1 MKKRFLGILLSL
13 CMALLL
19 FPATALADDTSELRD
34 LLNNPA
40 IDKIVLERDYTIS
53 STLYVSDPVT
63 LDLNGHVIKMT
74 GSDSVFNIPITGE
87 LTLQDSAPEA
97 THTGEYASLPAGGV
111 ITRTEIGS
119 GNGININGGQLTM
132 TGGTIYG
139 FHTNGNGGGVSV
151 EYGSF
156 TMNGGAI
163 KDCFADGSGGGVF
176 VEVGSFT
183 MTGGVIKDC
192 YASSNGGGVS
202 VEYGSFTMNGG
213 AIKDCFAD
221 GSGGGVFVEVGS
233 FTMTGGVI
241 KDCYASSG
249 GGGVDVYSGSFTMT
263 GGTIEDCS
271 ATGGGSAV
279 FTGVNT
285 TIFAN
290 GGEIKGTVWS
300 FGQIRNT
307 ATDGG
312 CTRFYGEVRN
322 SSNSL
327 GSGTI
332 SGGVY
337 YGGIRDDG
345 GKVEDTYH
353 TVRFQL
359 NGGSGS
365 APTQWFVNI
374 DTAPALRP
382 ADPTKGDL
390 TFTGWYTDAALT
402 KLYNFDSAVT
412 ENLTLYAGFE
422 RQYTVTYEF
431 EHGTLADDRETP
443 ETVADGTVITL
454 PDLENCGA
462 YRLVGWQIKNSDDI
476 DVYPVGEE
484 YAVCDSMT
492 FVAVYE
498 EVPQLTVTYEFAHG
512 SLADGRKTPETVGED
527 TTITLPD
534 LKDCGAYKLTGWRVK
549 SSDDTAIYSPG
560 DKYVPKKNVT
570 FVAVYESNTTPNPGD
585 GEIVETGDS
594 RTTGLWIALL
604 LVSVCGLFGTAVF
617 ARKSRAD

>member
-19 FPATALADDTSELRD
+19 FPATALADDTSELQG
-34 LLNNPA
+34 LLADPD

-53 STLYVSDPVT
+53 STLDVSYPVT
-63 LDLNGHVIKMT
+63 LDLNGHVIRMT
-74 GSDSVFNIPITGE
+74 GSDRVISITDE

-97 THTGEYASLPAGGV
+97 THTGENASLPAGGV
-111 ITRTEIGS
+111 ITNSNSGGGVNVSGS
-119 GNGININGGQLTM
+119 FIMN
-132 TGGTIYG
+132 GGTIY
-139 FHTNGNGGGVSV
+139 TCASPRSTRGGGVYVS
-151 EYGSF
+151 GSF
-156 TMNGGAI
+156 IMNGGTIDNCIAN
-163 KDCFADGSGGGVF
+163 FGGGVY
-176 VEVGSFT
+176 VSGSFI
-183 MTGGVIKDC
+183 MNGGIIKDC
-192 YASSNGGGVS
+192 YGASYGGGVY
-202 VEYGSFTMNGG
+202 V
-213 AIKDCFAD
+213 
-221 GSGGGVFVEVGS
+221 
-233 FTMTGGVI
+233 
-241 KDCYASSG
+241 
-249 GGGVDVYSGSFTMT
+249 SGSFTMT
-263 GGTIEDCS
+263 GGTISGCRGKS
-271 ATGGGSAV
+271 GSV
-279 FTGVNT
+279 YVKSNQTF
-285 TIFAN
+285 FEN
-290 GGEIKGTVWS
+290 GGEIKDKVQS
-300 FGQIRNT
+300 YGQIRNT

-322 SSNSL
+322 SSTSS

-337 YGGIRDDG
+337 YGGIRADG

-353 TVRFQL
+353 TVSFQL

-412 ENLTLYAGFE
+412 ENLILYAGFV
-422 RQYTVTYEF
+422 RQLTVTYEF
-431 EHGTLADDRETP
+431 AHGTLADDRETP

-498 EVPQLTVTYEFAHG
+498 EVPQLTVTYEFEHG

-527 TTITLPD
+527 TTLTLPD
-534 LKDCGAYKLTGWRVK
+534 LEDCGAYKLTGWRVK

-560 DKYVPKKNVT
+560 EKYAPKKNVT
-570 FVAVYESNTTPNPGD
+570 FVAVYESNATPNPGD

-594 RTTGLWIALL
+594 RHPVLWLALL
-604 LVSVCGLFGTAVF
+604 LICAVGLAGAAVY
-617 ARKSRAD
+617 RKNER

>member
-19 FPATALADDTSELRD
+19 FPATALADDTSELQG
-34 LLNNPA
+34 LLSDPD

-53 STLYVSDPVT
+53 STLDVSYPVT
-63 LDLNGHVIKMT
+63 LDLNGHVIRMT
-74 GSDSVFNIPITGE
+74 GSDRVISIRGE

-97 THTGEYASLPAGGV
+97 THTGENASLPAGGV
-111 ITRTEIGS
+111 ITNSNSGGGVNVSGS
-119 GNGININGGQLTM
+119 FIMN
-132 TGGTIYG
+132 GGTIY
-139 FHTNGNGGGVSV
+139 TCASPRSTRGGGVYVS
-151 EYGSF
+151 GSF
-156 TMNGGAI
+156 IMNGGTIDNCIAN
-163 KDCFADGSGGGVF
+163 FGGGVY
-176 VEVGSFT
+176 VSGSFI
-183 MTGGVIKDC
+183 MNGGIIKDC
-192 YASSNGGGVS
+192 YGASYGGGVY
-202 VEYGSFTMNGG
+202 V
-213 AIKDCFAD
+213 
-221 GSGGGVFVEVGS
+221 
-233 FTMTGGVI
+233 
-241 KDCYASSG
+241 
-249 GGGVDVYSGSFTMT
+249 SGSFTMT
-263 GGTIEDCS
+263 GGTISGCRGE
-271 ATGGGSAV
+271 GGRV
-279 FTGVNT
+279 YVRPNQTF
-285 TIFAN
+285 FAN
-290 GGEIKGTVWS
+290 GGEIKDMVVS
-300 FGQIRNT
+300 NGQIRNT

-322 SSNSL
+322 SSTIS

-337 YGGIRDDG
+337 YGGIRADG

-353 TVRFQL
+353 TVSFQL

-412 ENLTLYAGFE
+412 ENLILYAGFV
-422 RQYTVTYEF
+422 QQLTVTYEF
-431 EHGTLADDRETP
+431 AHGTLADDRETP

-498 EVPQLTVTYEFAHG
+498 EVPQLTVTYEFEHG

-534 LKDCGAYKLTGWRVK
+534 LEDCGAYRLTGWRVK

-560 DKYVPKKNVT
+560 EKYVPKKNVT
-570 FVAVYESNTTPNPGD
+570 FVAVYESNATPNPGD

-594 RTTGLWIALL
+594 RHPVLWLALL
-604 LVSVCGLFGTAVF
+604 LICAVGLAGAAVY
-617 ARKSRAD
+617 RKNER

>member
-19 FPATALADDTSELRD
+19 FPATALADDTSELQG
-34 LLNNPA
+34 LLSDPD

-53 STLYVSDPVT
+53 STLDVRYPVT
-63 LDLNGHVIKMT
+63 LDLNGHVIRMT
-74 GSDSVFNIPITGE
+74 GSGRVISIRGD

-97 THTGEYASLPAGGV
+97 THTGENASLPAGGV
-111 ITRTEIGS
+111 ITHSNSGGGVNVSGS
-119 GNGININGGQLTM
+119 FIMN
-132 TGGTIYG
+132 GGTIY
-139 FHTNGNGGGVSV
+139 TCASPRSTRGGGVYVS
-151 EYGSF
+151 GSF
-156 TMNGGAI
+156 IMNGGTIDNCIAN
-163 KDCFADGSGGGVF
+163 FGGGVY
-176 VEVGSFT
+176 VSGSFI
-183 MTGGVIKDC
+183 MNGGIIKDC
-192 YASSNGGGVS
+192 YGASYGGGVY
-202 VEYGSFTMNGG
+202 V
-213 AIKDCFAD
+213 
-221 GSGGGVFVEVGS
+221 
-233 FTMTGGVI
+233 
-241 KDCYASSG
+241 
-249 GGGVDVYSGSFTMT
+249 SGSFTMT
-263 GGTIEDCS
+263 GGTISGCRGKS
-271 ATGGGSAV
+271 GSV
-279 FTGVNT
+279 YVKPNQTF
-285 TIFAN
+285 FAN
-290 GGEIKGTVWS
+290 GGEIKDVVVS
-300 FGQIRNT
+300 NGQIRNT

-312 CTRFYGEVRN
+312 CTRFYGEVLN
-322 SSNSL
+322 SSTIS

-337 YGGIRDDG
+337 YGGIRADG

-353 TVRFQL
+353 TVSFQL

-412 ENLTLYAGFE
+412 ENLILYAGFV
-422 RQYTVTYEF
+422 QQLTVTYEF
-431 EHGTLADDRETP
+431 AHGTLADDRETP

-498 EVPQLTVTYEFAHG
+498 EVPQLTVTYEFEHG

-534 LKDCGAYKLTGWRVK
+534 LEDCGAYRLTGWRVK

-560 DKYVPKKNVT
+560 EKYAPKKNVT
-570 FVAVYESNTTPNPGD
+570 FVAVYESNATPNPGD
-585 GEIVETGDS
+585 GEIVETGDG
-594 RTTGLWIALL
+594 RMTGLWIALL

-617 ARKSRAD
+617 AGRNRAH

>member
-19 FPATALADDTSELRD
+19 FPATALADDTSELQG
-34 LLNNPA
+34 LLSDPD

-53 STLYVSDPVT
+53 STLGVNDPVT
-63 LDLNGHVIKMT
+63 LDLNGHVIRMT
-74 GSDSVFNIPITGE
+74 GSDSVFNIPDGSR

-97 THTGEYASLPAGGV
+97 THTGENASLPAGGV
-111 ITRTEIGS
+111 ITRVKTGN
-119 GNGININGGQLTM
+119 GNGIHIDGGQLTM
-132 TGGTIYG
+132 NGGTIYG
-139 FHTNGNGGGVSV
+139 FTENGYGGGVNV

-163 KDCFADGSGGGVF
+163 KDCNAENGGGGVH
-176 VEVGSFT
+176 VYS
-183 MTGGVIKDC
+183 
-192 YASSNGGGVS
+192 
-202 VEYGSFTMNGG
+202 GSFTMNGG
-213 AIKDCFAD
+213 AISGCSTDHM
-221 GSGGGVFVEVGS
+221 GGGVLVN
-233 FTMTGGVI
+233 
-241 KDCYASSG
+241 
-249 GGGVDVYSGSFTMT
+249 SGSFTMN
-263 GGTIEDCS
+263 GGVLEDCS
-271 ATGGGSAV
+271 TAIGGDV
-279 FTGVNT
+279 GVYT
-285 TIFAN
+285 KATIFAN
-290 GGEIKGTVWS
+290 GGEIKGTVELY
-300 FGQIRNT
+300 GQIRNT

-312 CTRFYGEVRN
+312 CTRFYGEVLN
-322 SSNSL
+322 SHTIS
-327 GSGTI
+327 GSSTI

-337 YGGIRDDG
+337 YGGIRADG

-353 TVRFQL
+353 TVSFQL

-412 ENLTLYAGFE
+412 ENLILYAGFV
-422 RQYTVTYEF
+422 RQLTVTYEF
-431 EHGTLADDRETP
+431 AHGTLADDRETP

-498 EVPQLTVTYEFAHG
+498 EVPQLTVTYEFEHG

-534 LKDCGAYKLTGWRVK
+534 LEDCGAYRLTGWRVK

-560 DKYVPKKNVT
+560 EKYVPKKNVT
-570 FVAVYESNTTPNPGD
+570 FVAVYESNATPNPGD
-585 GEIVETGDS
+585 GEIVETGDG

-617 ARKSRAD
+617 AGRNRAH

>member
-19 FPATALADDTSELRD
+19 FPATALADDTSELQG
-34 LLNNPA
+34 LLSDPD

-53 STLYVSDPVT
+53 STLDVRYPVT
-63 LDLNGHVIKMT
+63 LDLNGHVIRMT
-74 GSDSVFNIPITGE
+74 GSDRVISITDE

-97 THTGEYASLPAGGV
+97 THTGENASLPAGGV
-111 ITRTEIGS
+111 ITNSNSGGGVNVSGS
-119 GNGININGGQLTM
+119 FIMN
-132 TGGTIYG
+132 GGTIY
-139 FHTNGNGGGVSV
+139 TCASPRSTRGGGVYVS
-151 EYGSF
+151 GSF
-156 TMNGGAI
+156 IMNGGTIDNCIAN
-163 KDCFADGSGGGVF
+163 FGGGVY
-176 VEVGSFT
+176 VSGSFI
-183 MTGGVIKDC
+183 MNGGIIKDC
-192 YASSNGGGVS
+192 YGASYGGGVY
-202 VEYGSFTMNGG
+202 V
-213 AIKDCFAD
+213 
-221 GSGGGVFVEVGS
+221 
-233 FTMTGGVI
+233 
-241 KDCYASSG
+241 
-249 GGGVDVYSGSFTMT
+249 SGSFTMT
-263 GGTIEDCS
+263 GGTISGCRGKS
-271 ATGGGSAV
+271 GSV
-279 FTGVNT
+279 YVKSNQTF
-285 TIFAN
+285 FAN
-290 GGEIKGTVWS
+290 GGEIKDKVQS
-300 FGQIRNT
+300 YGQIRNT

-322 SSNSL
+322 SSTIS

-337 YGGIRDDG
+337 YGGIRADG

-353 TVRFQL
+353 TVSFQL

-412 ENLTLYAGFE
+412 ENLILYAGFV
-422 RQYTVTYEF
+422 RQLTVTYEF
-431 EHGTLADDRETP
+431 EHGSLADDRETP

-498 EVPQLTVTYEFAHG
+498 EVPQLTVTYEFEHG

-534 LKDCGAYKLTGWRVK
+534 LEDCGAYRLTGWRVK
-549 SSDDTAIYSPG
+549 SSDDTVIYSPG
-560 DKYVPKKNVT
+560 EKYVPKKNVT
-570 FVAVYESNTTPNPGD
+570 FVAVYESNATPNPGD

-594 RTTGLWIALL
+594 RHPVLWLALL
-604 LVSVCGLFGTAVF
+604 LICAVGLAGAAVY
-617 ARKSRAD
+617 RKNER

>member
-19 FPATALADDTSELRD
+19 FPATALADDTSELQG
-34 LLNNPA
+34 LLSDPD

-53 STLYVSDPVT
+53 STLDVRYPVT
-63 LDLNGHVIKMT
+63 LDLNGHVIRMT
-74 GSDSVFNIPITGE
+74 GSGRVISIRGE

-97 THTGEYASLPAGGV
+97 THTGENASLPAGGV
-111 ITRTEIGS
+111 ITNSNSGGGVNVSGS
-119 GNGININGGQLTM
+119 FIMN
-132 TGGTIYG
+132 GGTIY
-139 FHTNGNGGGVSV
+139 TCASPRSTRGGGVYVS
-151 EYGSF
+151 GSF
-156 TMNGGAI
+156 IMNGGTIDNCIAN
-163 KDCFADGSGGGVF
+163 FGGGVY
-176 VEVGSFT
+176 VSGSFI
-183 MTGGVIKDC
+183 MNGGIIKDC
-192 YASSNGGGVS
+192 YGASYGGGVY
-202 VEYGSFTMNGG
+202 V
-213 AIKDCFAD
+213 
-221 GSGGGVFVEVGS
+221 
-233 FTMTGGVI
+233 
-241 KDCYASSG
+241 
-249 GGGVDVYSGSFTMT
+249 SGSFTMT
-263 GGTIEDCS
+263 GGTISGCRGKS
-271 ATGGGSAV
+271 GRVYVRPNQT
-279 FTGVNT
+279 F
-285 TIFAN
+285 FAN
-290 GGEIKGTVWS
+290 GGEIKDLVVS
-300 FGQIRNT
+300 NGQIRNT

-312 CTRFYGEVRN
+312 CTRFYGEVLN
-322 SSNSL
+322 SSTIS

-337 YGGIRDDG
+337 YGGIRADG

-353 TVRFQL
+353 TVSFQL

-412 ENLTLYAGFE
+412 ENLILYAGFV
-422 RQYTVTYEF
+422 QQLTVTYEF
-431 EHGTLADDRETP
+431 AHGTLADDRETP
-443 ETVADGTVITL
+443 ETVTDGTVITL

-498 EVPQLTVTYEFAHG
+498 EVPQLTVTYEFEHG

-527 TTITLPD
+527 TTITLPN
-534 LKDCGAYKLTGWRVK
+534 LEDCGAYRLTGWRVK

-560 DKYVPKKNVT
+560 EKYVPKKNVT
-570 FVAVYESNTTPNPGD
+570 FVAVYESNATPNPGD

-594 RTTGLWIALL
+594 RHPVLWLALL
-604 LVSVCGLFGTAVF
+604 LICAVGLAGAAVY
-617 ARKSRAD
+617 RKNER

>member
-19 FPATALADDTSELRD
+19 FPATALADDTSELQG
-34 LLNNPA
+34 LLSDPD

-53 STLYVSDPVT
+53 STLDVSYPVT
-63 LDLNGHVIKMT
+63 LDLNGHVIRMT
-74 GSDSVFNIPITGE
+74 GSGRVISITDE

-97 THTGEYASLPAGGV
+97 THTGENASLPAGGV
-111 ITRTEIGS
+111 ITNSNSGGGVNVSGS
-119 GNGININGGQLTM
+119 FIMN
-132 TGGTIYG
+132 GGTIY
-139 FHTNGNGGGVSV
+139 TCASPRSTRGGGVYVS
-151 EYGSF
+151 GSF
-156 TMNGGAI
+156 IMNGGTIDNCIAN
-163 KDCFADGSGGGVF
+163 FGGGVY
-176 VEVGSFT
+176 VSGSFI
-183 MTGGVIKDC
+183 MNGGIIKDC
-192 YASSNGGGVS
+192 YGASYGGGV
-202 VEYGSFTMNGG
+202 Y
-213 AIKDCFAD
+213 
-221 GSGGGVFVEVGS
+221 VG
-233 FTMTGGVI
+233 
-241 KDCYASSG
+241 
-249 GGGVDVYSGSFTMT
+249 SGSFTMT
-263 GGTIEDCS
+263 GGTISGCRGED
-271 ATGGGSAV
+271 GSV
-279 FTGVNT
+279 YVRPNQTF
-285 TIFAN
+285 FAN
-290 GGEIKGTVWS
+290 GGEIKDVVVS
-300 FGQIRNT
+300 NGQIRNT

-312 CTRFYGEVRN
+312 CTRFYGEVLN
-322 SSNSL
+322 SRTTS

-337 YGGIRDDG
+337 YGGIRADG

-353 TVRFQL
+353 TVSFQL

-412 ENLTLYAGFE
+412 ENLILYAGFV
-422 RQYTVTYEF
+422 QQLTVTYEF
-431 EHGTLADDRETP
+431 AHGTLADDRETP

-498 EVPQLTVTYEFAHG
+498 EVPQLTVTYEFEHG

-534 LKDCGAYKLTGWRVK
+534 LEDCGAYRLTGWRVK

-560 DKYVPKKNVT
+560 EKYVPKKNVT
-570 FVAVYESNTTPNPGD
+570 FVAVYESNATPNPGD
-585 GEIVETGDS
+585 GEIVETGDG
-594 RTTGLWIALL
+594 RMTGLWIALL

-617 ARKSRAD
+617 AGRNRAH

>member
-19 FPATALADDTSELRD
+19 FPATALADDTSELQG
-34 LLNNPA
+34 LLSDPD

-53 STLYVSDPVT
+53 STLDVSYPVT
-63 LDLNGHVIKMT
+63 LDLNGHVIRMT
-74 GSDSVFNIPITGE
+74 GSDRVISITGA

-97 THTGEYASLPAGGV
+97 THTGENASLPAGGV
-111 ITRTEIGS
+111 ITNSNSGGGVNVSGS
-119 GNGININGGQLTM
+119 FIMN
-132 TGGTIYG
+132 GGTIY
-139 FHTNGNGGGVSV
+139 TCASPRSTRGGGVYVS
-151 EYGSF
+151 GSF
-156 TMNGGAI
+156 IMNGGTIDNCIAN
-163 KDCFADGSGGGVF
+163 FGGGVY
-176 VEVGSFT
+176 VSGSFI
-183 MTGGVIKDC
+183 MNGGIIKDC
-192 YASSNGGGVS
+192 YGASYGGGVY
-202 VEYGSFTMNGG
+202 V
-213 AIKDCFAD
+213 
-221 GSGGGVFVEVGS
+221 
-233 FTMTGGVI
+233 
-241 KDCYASSG
+241 
-249 GGGVDVYSGSFTMT
+249 SGSFTMT
-263 GGTIEDCS
+263 GGTISGCRGKS
-271 ATGGGSAV
+271 GSV
-279 FTGVNT
+279 YVKSNQTF
-285 TIFAN
+285 FAN
-290 GGEIKGTVWS
+290 GGEIKDKVQS
-300 FGQIRNT
+300 YGQIRNT

-322 SSNSL
+322 SSTIS

-337 YGGIRDDG
+337 YGGIRADG

-353 TVRFQL
+353 TVSFQL

-412 ENLTLYAGFE
+412 ENLILYAGFV
-422 RQYTVTYEF
+422 QQLTVTYEF
-431 EHGTLADDRETP
+431 AHGTLADDRETP

-498 EVPQLTVTYEFAHG
+498 EVPQLTVTYEFEHG

-527 TTITLPD
+527 TTLTLPD
-534 LKDCGAYKLTGWRVK
+534 LEDCGAYRLTGWRVK

-560 DKYVPKKNVT
+560 EKYVPKKNVT
-570 FVAVYESNTTPNPGD
+570 FVAVYESNATPNPGD

-594 RTTGLWIALL
+594 RHPVLWLALL
-604 LVSVCGLFGTAVF
+604 LICAVGLAGAAVY
-617 ARKSRAD
+617 RKNER

>member
-19 FPATALADDTSELRD
+19 FPATALADDTSELQG
-34 LLNNPA
+34 LLSDPD

-53 STLYVSDPVT
+53 STLDVSYPVT
-63 LDLNGHVIKMT
+63 LDLNGHVIRMT
-74 GSDSVFNIPITGE
+74 GSGRVISITDE

-97 THTGEYASLPAGGV
+97 THTGENASLPAGGV
-111 ITRTEIGS
+111 ITNSNSGGGVNVSGS
-119 GNGININGGQLTM
+119 FIMN
-132 TGGTIYG
+132 GGTIY
-139 FHTNGNGGGVSV
+139 TCASPRSTRGGGVYVS
-151 EYGSF
+151 GSF
-156 TMNGGAI
+156 IMNGGTIDNCIAN
-163 KDCFADGSGGGVF
+163 FGGGVY
-176 VEVGSFT
+176 VSGSFI
-183 MTGGVIKDC
+183 MNGGIIKDC
-192 YASSNGGGVS
+192 YGASYGGGV
-202 VEYGSFTMNGG
+202 Y
-213 AIKDCFAD
+213 
-221 GSGGGVFVEVGS
+221 VG
-233 FTMTGGVI
+233 
-241 KDCYASSG
+241 
-249 GGGVDVYSGSFTMT
+249 SGSFTMT
-263 GGTIEDCS
+263 GGTISGCRGED
-271 ATGGGSAV
+271 GSV
-279 FTGVNT
+279 YVRPNQTF
-285 TIFAN
+285 FAN
-290 GGEIKGTVWS
+290 GGEIKDVVVS
-300 FGQIRNT
+300 NGQIRNT

-322 SSNSL
+322 SSTIS

-337 YGGIRDDG
+337 YGGIRADG

-353 TVRFQL
+353 TVSFQL

-412 ENLTLYAGFE
+412 ENLILYAGFV
-422 RQYTVTYEF
+422 RQLTVTYEF
-431 EHGTLADDRETP
+431 AHGTLADDRETP

-498 EVPQLTVTYEFAHG
+498 EVPQLTVTYEFEHG

-534 LKDCGAYKLTGWRVK
+534 LEDCGAYRLTGWRVK

-560 DKYVPKKNVT
+560 EKYVPKKNVT
-570 FVAVYESNTTPNPGD
+570 FVAVYESNATPNPGD
-585 GEIVETGDS
+585 GEIVETGDG

-617 ARKSRAD
+617 AGRNRAH

>member
-19 FPATALADDTSELRD
+19 FPATALADDTSELQG
-34 LLNNPA
+34 LLSDPD

-53 STLYVSDPVT
+53 STLDVSYPVT
-63 LDLNGHVIKMT
+63 LDLNGHVIRMT
-74 GSDSVFNIPITGE
+74 GSDRVISIRGE

-97 THTGEYASLPAGGV
+97 THTGENASLPAGGV
-111 ITRTEIGS
+111 ITNSNSGGGVNVSGS
-119 GNGININGGQLTM
+119 FIMN
-132 TGGTIYG
+132 GGTIY
-139 FHTNGNGGGVSV
+139 TCASPRSTRGGGVYVS
-151 EYGSF
+151 GSF
-156 TMNGGAI
+156 IMNGGTIDNCIAN
-163 KDCFADGSGGGVF
+163 FGGGVY
-176 VEVGSFT
+176 VSGSFI
-183 MTGGVIKDC
+183 MNGGIIKDC
-192 YASSNGGGVS
+192 YGASYGGGVY
-202 VEYGSFTMNGG
+202 V
-213 AIKDCFAD
+213 
-221 GSGGGVFVEVGS
+221 
-233 FTMTGGVI
+233 
-241 KDCYASSG
+241 
-249 GGGVDVYSGSFTMT
+249 SGSFTMT
-263 GGTIEDCS
+263 GGTISGCRGE
-271 ATGGGSAV
+271 GGRV
-279 FTGVNT
+279 YVRPNQTF
-285 TIFAN
+285 FAN
-290 GGEIKGTVWS
+290 GGEIKDMVVS
-300 FGQIRNT
+300 NGQIRNT

-322 SSNSL
+322 SSTIS

-337 YGGIRDDG
+337 YGGIRADG

-353 TVRFQL
+353 TVSFQL

-412 ENLTLYAGFE
+412 ENLILYAGFV
-422 RQYTVTYEF
+422 QQLTVTYEF
-431 EHGTLADDRETP
+431 AHGTLADDRETP

-498 EVPQLTVTYEFAHG
+498 EVPQLTVTYEFEHG

-534 LKDCGAYKLTGWRVK
+534 LEDCGAYRLTGWRVK

-560 DKYVPKKNVT
+560 EKYVPKKNVT
-570 FVAVYESNTTPNPGD
+570 FVAVYESNATPNPGD

-594 RTTGLWIALL
+594 RHPVLWLALL

>member
-19 FPATALADDTSELRD
+19 FPATALADDTSELQG
-34 LLNNPA
+34 LLSDPD

-53 STLYVSDPVT
+53 STLDVSYPVT
-63 LDLNGHVIKMT
+63 LDLNGHVIRMT
-74 GSDSVFNIPITGE
+74 GSGRVISITDE

-97 THTGEYASLPAGGV
+97 THTGENASLPAGGV
-111 ITRTEIGS
+111 ITNSNSGGGVNVSGS
-119 GNGININGGQLTM
+119 FIMN
-132 TGGTIYG
+132 GGTIY
-139 FHTNGNGGGVSV
+139 TCASPRSTRGGGVYVS
-151 EYGSF
+151 GSF
-156 TMNGGAI
+156 IMNGGTIDNCIAN
-163 KDCFADGSGGGVF
+163 FGGGVY
-176 VEVGSFT
+176 VSGSFI
-183 MTGGVIKDC
+183 MNGGIIKDC
-192 YASSNGGGVS
+192 YGASYGGGVY
-202 VEYGSFTMNGG
+202 V
-213 AIKDCFAD
+213 
-221 GSGGGVFVEVGS
+221 
-233 FTMTGGVI
+233 
-241 KDCYASSG
+241 
-249 GGGVDVYSGSFTMT
+249 SGSFTMT
-263 GGTIEDCS
+263 GGTISGCRGE
-271 ATGGGSAV
+271 GGSV
-279 FTGVNT
+279 YVRPNQTF
-285 TIFAN
+285 FAN
-290 GGEIKGTVWS
+290 GGEIKDVVVS
-300 FGQIRNT
+300 NGQIRNT

-322 SSNSL
+322 SSTIS

-337 YGGIRDDG
+337 YGGIRADG

-353 TVRFQL
+353 TVSFQL

-412 ENLTLYAGFE
+412 ENLILYAGFV
-422 RQYTVTYEF
+422 QQLTVTYEF
-431 EHGTLADDRETP
+431 AHGTLADDRETP

-498 EVPQLTVTYEFAHG
+498 EVPQLTVTYEFEHG

-534 LKDCGAYKLTGWRVK
+534 LEDCGAYRLTGWRVK

-560 DKYVPKKNVT
+560 EKYVPKKNVT
-570 FVAVYESNTTPNPGD
+570 FVAVYESNATPNPGD
-585 GEIVETGDS
+585 GEIVETGDG

-617 ARKSRAD
+617 ARKSRAH

>member
-19 FPATALADDTSELRD
+19 FPATALADDTSELQG
-34 LLNNPA
+34 LLSDPD

-53 STLYVSDPVT
+53 STLDVRYPVT
-63 LDLNGHVIKMT
+63 LDLNGHVIRMT
-74 GSDSVFNIPITGE
+74 GSDRVISITDE

-97 THTGEYASLPAGGV
+97 THTGENASLPAGGV
-111 ITRTEIGS
+111 ITNSNSGGGVNVSGS
-119 GNGININGGQLTM
+119 FIMN
-132 TGGTIYG
+132 GGTIY
-139 FHTNGNGGGVSV
+139 TCASPRSTRGGGVYVS
-151 EYGSF
+151 GSF
-156 TMNGGAI
+156 IMNGGTIDNCIAN
-163 KDCFADGSGGGVF
+163 FGGGVY
-176 VEVGSFT
+176 VSGSFI
-183 MTGGVIKDC
+183 MNGGIIKDC
-192 YASSNGGGVS
+192 YGASYGGGVY
-202 VEYGSFTMNGG
+202 V
-213 AIKDCFAD
+213 
-221 GSGGGVFVEVGS
+221 
-233 FTMTGGVI
+233 
-241 KDCYASSG
+241 
-249 GGGVDVYSGSFTMT
+249 SGSFTMT
-263 GGTIEDCS
+263 GGTISGCRGKS
-271 ATGGGSAV
+271 GSV
-279 FTGVNT
+279 YVKSNQTF
-285 TIFAN
+285 FAN
-290 GGEIKGTVWS
+290 GGEIKDKVQS
-300 FGQIRNT
+300 YGQIRNT

-322 SSNSL
+322 SSTIS

-337 YGGIRDDG
+337 YGGIRADG

-353 TVRFQL
+353 TVSFQL

-412 ENLTLYAGFE
+412 ENLILYAGFV
-422 RQYTVTYEF
+422 RQLTVTYEF
-431 EHGTLADDRETP
+431 EHGSLADDRETP

-498 EVPQLTVTYEFAHG
+498 EVPQLTVTYEFEHG

-534 LKDCGAYKLTGWRVK
+534 LEDCGAYRLTGWRVK
-549 SSDDTAIYSPG
+549 SSDDTVIYSPG
-560 DKYVPKKNVT
+560 EKYVPKKNVT
-570 FVAVYESNTTPNPGD
+570 FVAVYESNATPNPGD

-594 RTTGLWIALL
+594 RMTGLWIALL

-617 ARKSRAD
+617 AGRNRAH

>member
-19 FPATALADDTSELRD
+19 FPATALADDTSELQG
-34 LLNNPA
+34 LLADPD

-53 STLYVSDPVT
+53 STLDVSYPVT
-63 LDLNGHVIKMT
+63 LDLNGHVIRMT
-74 GSDSVFNIPITGE
+74 GPDRVISITDE
-87 LTLQDSAPEA
+87 LTLLDSAPEA
-97 THTGEYASLPAGGV
+97 THTGENASLPAGGV
-111 ITRTEIGS
+111 ITNSNSGGGVNVSGS
-119 GNGININGGQLTM
+119 FIMN
-132 TGGTIYG
+132 GGTIY
-139 FHTNGNGGGVSV
+139 TCASPRSTRGGGVYVS
-151 EYGSF
+151 GSF
-156 TMNGGAI
+156 IMNGGTIDNCIAN
-163 KDCFADGSGGGVF
+163 FGGGVY
-176 VEVGSFT
+176 VSGSFI
-183 MTGGVIKDC
+183 MNGGIIKDC
-192 YASSNGGGVS
+192 YGASYGGGVY
-202 VEYGSFTMNGG
+202 V
-213 AIKDCFAD
+213 
-221 GSGGGVFVEVGS
+221 
-233 FTMTGGVI
+233 
-241 KDCYASSG
+241 
-249 GGGVDVYSGSFTMT
+249 SGSFTMT
-263 GGTIEDCS
+263 GGTISGCRGE
-271 ATGGGSAV
+271 GGRV
-279 FTGVNT
+279 YVRPNQTF
-285 TIFAN
+285 FAN
-290 GGEIKGTVWS
+290 GGEIKDVVVS
-300 FGQIRNT
+300 NGQIRNT

-312 CTRFYGEVRN
+312 CTRFYGEVLN
-322 SSNSL
+322 SRTTS

-337 YGGIRDDG
+337 YGGIRADG

-353 TVRFQL
+353 TVSFQL

-390 TFTGWYTDAALT
+390 SFTGWYTDAALT

-412 ENLTLYAGFE
+412 ENLILYAGFV
-422 RQYTVTYEF
+422 QQLTVTYEF
-431 EHGTLADDRETP
+431 AHGTLADDRETP

-498 EVPQLTVTYEFAHG
+498 EVPQLTVTYEFEHG

-534 LKDCGAYKLTGWRVK
+534 LEDCGAYRLTGWRVK

-560 DKYVPKKNVT
+560 EKYVPKKNVT
-570 FVAVYESNTTPNPGD
+570 FVAVYESNATPNPGD

-594 RTTGLWIALL
+594 RHPVLWLALL
-604 LVSVCGLFGTAVF
+604 LICAVGLAGAAVY
-617 ARKSRAD
+617 RKNER

>member
-19 FPATALADDTSELRD
+19 FPATALADDTSELQG
-34 LLNNPA
+34 LLSDPD

-53 STLYVSDPVT
+53 STLDVSYPVT
-63 LDLNGHVIKMT
+63 LDLHGHVIRMT
-74 GSDSVFNIPITGE
+74 GSDRVISITDE

-97 THTGEYASLPAGGV
+97 THTGENASLPAGGV
-111 ITRTEIGS
+111 ITNSNSGGGVNVSGS
-119 GNGININGGQLTM
+119 FIMN
-132 TGGTIYG
+132 GGTIY
-139 FHTNGNGGGVSV
+139 TCASPRSTRGGGVYVS
-151 EYGSF
+151 GSF
-156 TMNGGAI
+156 IMNGGTIDNCIAN
-163 KDCFADGSGGGVF
+163 FGGGVY
-176 VEVGSFT
+176 VSGSFI
-183 MTGGVIKDC
+183 MNGGIIKDC
-192 YASSNGGGVS
+192 YGASYGGGVY
-202 VEYGSFTMNGG
+202 V
-213 AIKDCFAD
+213 
-221 GSGGGVFVEVGS
+221 
-233 FTMTGGVI
+233 
-241 KDCYASSG
+241 
-249 GGGVDVYSGSFTMT
+249 SGSFTMT
-263 GGTIEDCS
+263 GGTISGCRGKS
-271 ATGGGSAV
+271 GSV
-279 FTGVNT
+279 YVKSNQTF
-285 TIFAN
+285 FAN
-290 GGEIKGTVWS
+290 GGEIKDKVQS
-300 FGQIRNT
+300 YGQIRNT

-322 SSNSL
+322 SSTIS

-337 YGGIRDDG
+337 YGGIRADG

-353 TVRFQL
+353 TVSFQL

-412 ENLTLYAGFE
+412 ENLILYAGFV
-422 RQYTVTYEF
+422 QQLTVTYEF
-431 EHGTLADDRETP
+431 AHGTLADDRETP
-443 ETVADGTVITL
+443 ETVADGTVITH

-498 EVPQLTVTYEFAHG
+498 EVPQLTVTYEFEHG

-527 TTITLPD
+527 TTITLPN
-534 LKDCGAYKLTGWRVK
+534 LEDCGAYKLTGWRVK

-560 DKYVPKKNVT
+560 EKYVPKKNVT
-570 FVAVYESNTTPNPGD
+570 FVAVYESNATPNPGD

-594 RTTGLWIALL
+594 RHPVLWLALL
-604 LVSVCGLFGTAVF
+604 LICAVGLAGAAVY
-617 ARKSRAD
+617 RKNER

>member
-19 FPATALADDTSELRD
+19 FPATALADDTSELQG
-34 LLNNPA
+34 LLSDPD

-53 STLYVSDPVT
+53 STLDVRYPVT
-63 LDLNGHVIKMT
+63 LDLNGHVIRMT
-74 GSDSVFNIPITGE
+74 GSGRVISIRGE

-97 THTGEYASLPAGGV
+97 THTGENASLPAGGV
-111 ITRTEIGS
+111 ITHSNSGGGVNVSGS
-119 GNGININGGQLTM
+119 FIMN
-132 TGGTIYG
+132 GGTIY
-139 FHTNGNGGGVSV
+139 TCASPDSVCGGGVEMS
-151 EYGSF
+151 GCRF
-156 TMNGGAI
+156 TMNGGTIDNCTAHL
-163 KDCFADGSGGGVF
+163 GGGVY
-176 VEVGSFT
+176 VSDSGSFI
-183 MTGGVIKDC
+183 MNGGIIKDC
-192 YASSNGGGVS
+192 YGASYGGGV
-202 VEYGSFTMNGG
+202 Y
-213 AIKDCFAD
+213 
-221 GSGGGVFVEVGS
+221 VG
-233 FTMTGGVI
+233 
-241 KDCYASSG
+241 
-249 GGGVDVYSGSFTMT
+249 SGSFTMT
-263 GGTIEDCS
+263 GGTISGCRGED
-271 ATGGGSAV
+271 GSV
-279 FTGVNT
+279 YVRPNQTF
-285 TIFAN
+285 FAN
-290 GGEIKGTVWS
+290 GGEIKDVVVS
-300 FGQIRNT
+300 NGQIRNT

-322 SSNSL
+322 SSTSS

-337 YGGIRDDG
+337 YGGIRADG

-353 TVRFQL
+353 TVSFQL

-412 ENLTLYAGFE
+412 ENLILYAGFV
-422 RQYTVTYEF
+422 RQLTVTYEF
-431 EHGTLADDRETP
+431 AHGTLADDRETP

-498 EVPQLTVTYEFAHG
+498 EVPQLTVTYEFEHG

-534 LKDCGAYKLTGWRVK
+534 LEDCGAYRLTGWRVK

-560 DKYVPKKNVT
+560 EKYVPKKNVT
-570 FVAVYESNTTPNPGD
+570 FVAVYESNATPNPGD

-594 RTTGLWIALL
+594 RMTGLWIALL

>member
-19 FPATALADDTSELRD
+19 FPATALADDTSELQG
-34 LLNNPA
+34 LLSDPD

-53 STLYVSDPVT
+53 STLDVSYPVT
-63 LDLNGHVIKMT
+63 LDLNGHVIRMT
-74 GSDSVFNIPITGE
+74 GSDRVISITDE

-97 THTGEYASLPAGGV
+97 THTGENASLPAGGV
-111 ITRTEIGS
+111 ITNS
-119 GNGININGGQLTM
+119 N
-132 TGGTIYG
+132 
-139 FHTNGNGGGVSV
+139 
-151 EYGSF
+151 
-156 TMNGGAI
+156 
-163 KDCFADGSGGGVF
+163 SGGGVY
-176 VEVGSFT
+176 VSGSFI
-183 MTGGVIKDC
+183 MNGGIIKDC
-192 YASSNGGGVS
+192 YGASYGGGVY
-202 VEYGSFTMNGG
+202 V
-213 AIKDCFAD
+213 
-221 GSGGGVFVEVGS
+221 
-233 FTMTGGVI
+233 
-241 KDCYASSG
+241 
-249 GGGVDVYSGSFTMT
+249 SGSFTMT
-263 GGTIEDCS
+263 GGTISGCRGKS
-271 ATGGGSAV
+271 GSV
-279 FTGVNT
+279 YVKSNQTF
-285 TIFAN
+285 FAN
-290 GGEIKGTVWS
+290 GGEIKDKVQS
-300 FGQIRNT
+300 YGQIRNT

-322 SSNSL
+322 SSTSS

-337 YGGIRDDG
+337 YGGIRADG

-353 TVRFQL
+353 TVSFQL

-412 ENLTLYAGFE
+412 ENLILYAGFV
-422 RQYTVTYEF
+422 QQLTVTYEF
-431 EHGTLADDRETP
+431 AHGTLADDRETP

-498 EVPQLTVTYEFAHG
+498 EVPQLTVTYEFEHG

-534 LKDCGAYKLTGWRVK
+534 LEDCGAYRLTGWRVK

-560 DKYVPKKNVT
+560 EKYVPKKNVT
-570 FVAVYESNTTPNPGD
+570 FVAVYESNATPNPGD

-594 RTTGLWIALL
+594 RHPVLWLALL
-604 LVSVCGLFGTAVF
+604 LICAVGLAGAAVY
-617 ARKSRAD
+617 RKNER

>member
-1 MKKRFLGILLSL
+1 MKKRVLGILLSL
-13 CMALLL
+13 CMALMLCPVAA
-19 FPATALADDTSELRD
+19 FADDTSELQG
-34 LLNNPA
+34 LLSDPD

-53 STLYVSDPVT
+53 STLVVFYPVT
-63 LDLNGHVIKMT
+63 LDLNGHVIRMT
-74 GSDSVFNIPITGE
+74 GSGRVIEIRDE

-97 THTGEYASLPAGGV
+97 THTGENASLPAGGV
-111 ITRTEIGS
+111 ITNSNSGGGVNVSGS
-119 GNGININGGQLTM
+119 FIMN
-132 TGGTIYG
+132 GGTIY
-139 FHTNGNGGGVSV
+139 TCASPRSTRGGGVYVS
-151 EYGSF
+151 GSF
-156 TMNGGAI
+156 IMNGGTIDNCIAN
-163 KDCFADGSGGGVF
+163 FGGGVY
-176 VEVGSFT
+176 VSGSFI
-183 MTGGVIKDC
+183 MNGGIIKDC
-192 YASSNGGGVS
+192 YGASYGGGVY
-202 VEYGSFTMNGG
+202 V
-213 AIKDCFAD
+213 
-221 GSGGGVFVEVGS
+221 
-233 FTMTGGVI
+233 
-241 KDCYASSG
+241 
-249 GGGVDVYSGSFTMT
+249 SGSFTMT
-263 GGTIEDCS
+263 GGTISGCRGKS
-271 ATGGGSAV
+271 GSV
-279 FTGVNT
+279 YVKSNQTF
-285 TIFAN
+285 FAN
-290 GGEIKGTVWS
+290 GGEIKDKVQS
-300 FGQIRNT
+300 YGQIRNT

-322 SSNSL
+322 SSTIS

-337 YGGIRDDG
+337 YGGIRADG

-353 TVRFQL
+353 TVSFQL

-412 ENLTLYAGFE
+412 ENLILYAGFV
-422 RQYTVTYEF
+422 QQFTVTYEF
-431 EHGTLADDRETP
+431 AHGTLADDRETP

-498 EVPQLTVTYEFAHG
+498 EVPQLTVTYEFEHG

-534 LKDCGAYKLTGWRVK
+534 LEDCGAYRLTGWRVK

-560 DKYVPKKNVT
+560 EKYVPKKNVT
-570 FVAVYESNTTPNPGD
+570 FVAVYESNATPNPGD

-594 RTTGLWIALL
+594 RHPVLWLALL
-604 LVSVCGLFGTAVF
+604 LICAVGLAGAAVY
-617 ARKSRAD
+617 RKNER

>member
-19 FPATALADDTSELRD
+19 FPATALADDTSELQG
-34 LLNNPA
+34 LLSDPD

-53 STLYVSDPVT
+53 STLDVSYPVT
-63 LDLNGHVIKMT
+63 LDLNGHVIRMT
-74 GSDSVFNIPITGE
+74 GSGRVISITDE

-97 THTGEYASLPAGGV
+97 THTGENASLPAGGV
-111 ITRTEIGS
+111 ITNSNSGGGVNVSGS
-119 GNGININGGQLTM
+119 FIMN
-132 TGGTIYG
+132 GGTIY
-139 FHTNGNGGGVSV
+139 TCASPRSTRGGGVYVS
-151 EYGSF
+151 GSF
-156 TMNGGAI
+156 IMNGGTIDNCIAN
-163 KDCFADGSGGGVF
+163 FGGGVY
-176 VEVGSFT
+176 VSGSFI
-183 MTGGVIKDC
+183 MNGGIIKDC
-192 YASSNGGGVS
+192 YGASYGGGV
-202 VEYGSFTMNGG
+202 Y
-213 AIKDCFAD
+213 
-221 GSGGGVFVEVGS
+221 VG
-233 FTMTGGVI
+233 
-241 KDCYASSG
+241 
-249 GGGVDVYSGSFTMT
+249 SGSFTMT
-263 GGTIEDCS
+263 GGTISGCRGED
-271 ATGGGSAV
+271 GSV
-279 FTGVNT
+279 YVRPNQTF
-285 TIFAN
+285 FAN
-290 GGEIKGTVWS
+290 GGEIKDVVVS
-300 FGQIRNT
+300 NGQIRNT

-322 SSNSL
+322 SSTIS

-337 YGGIRDDG
+337 YGGIRADG

-353 TVRFQL
+353 TVSFQL

-412 ENLTLYAGFE
+412 ENLILYAGFV
-422 RQYTVTYEF
+422 QQLTVTYEF
-431 EHGTLADDRETP
+431 AHGTLADDRETP

-498 EVPQLTVTYEFAHG
+498 EVPQLTVTYEFEHG

-534 LKDCGAYKLTGWRVK
+534 LEDCGAYRLTGWRVK

-560 DKYVPKKNVT
+560 EKYVPKKNVT
-570 FVAVYESNTTPNPGD
+570 FVAVYESNATPNPGD
-585 GEIVETGDS
+585 GEIVETGDG
-594 RTTGLWIALL
+594 RMTGLWIALL

-617 ARKSRAD
+617 AGRNRAH

>member
-19 FPATALADDTSELRD
+19 FPATALADDTSELQG
-34 LLNNPA
+34 LLSDPD

-53 STLYVSDPVT
+53 STLDVRYPVT
-63 LDLNGHVIKMT
+63 LDLNGHVIRMT
-74 GSDSVFNIPITGE
+74 GSDRVISITDE

-97 THTGEYASLPAGGV
+97 THTGENASLPAGGV
-111 ITRTEIGS
+111 ITNSNSGGGVNVSGS
-119 GNGININGGQLTM
+119 FIMN
-132 TGGTIYG
+132 GGTIY
-139 FHTNGNGGGVSV
+139 TCASPRSTRGGGVYVS
-151 EYGSF
+151 GSF
-156 TMNGGAI
+156 IMNGGI
-163 KDCFADGSGGGVF
+163 
-176 VEVGSFT
+176 
-183 MTGGVIKDC
+183 IKDC
-192 YASSNGGGVS
+192 YGASYGGGVY
-202 VEYGSFTMNGG
+202 V
-213 AIKDCFAD
+213 
-221 GSGGGVFVEVGS
+221 
-233 FTMTGGVI
+233 
-241 KDCYASSG
+241 
-249 GGGVDVYSGSFTMT
+249 SGSFTMT
-263 GGTIEDCS
+263 GGTISGCRGKS
-271 ATGGGSAV
+271 GSV
-279 FTGVNT
+279 YVKSNQTF
-285 TIFAN
+285 FAN
-290 GGEIKGTVWS
+290 GGEIKDKVQS
-300 FGQIRNT
+300 YGQIRNT

-322 SSNSL
+322 SSTIS

-337 YGGIRDDG
+337 YGGIRADG

-353 TVRFQL
+353 TVSFQL

-412 ENLTLYAGFE
+412 ENLILYAGFV
-422 RQYTVTYEF
+422 QQLTVTYEF
-431 EHGTLADDRETP
+431 AHGTLADDRETP

-498 EVPQLTVTYEFAHG
+498 EVPQLTVTYEFEHG

-527 TTITLPD
+527 TTITLPN
-534 LKDCGAYKLTGWRVK
+534 LEDCGAYKLTGWRVK
-549 SSDDTAIYSPG
+549 SSDDTTIYSPG
-560 DKYVPKKNVT
+560 EKYVPKKNVT
-570 FVAVYESNTTPNPGD
+570 FVAVYESNATPNPGD

-594 RTTGLWIALL
+594 RMTGLWIALL

-617 ARKSRAD
+617 AGRNRAH

>member
-19 FPATALADDTSELRD
+19 FPATALADDTSELQG
-34 LLNNPA
+34 LLADPD

-53 STLYVSDPVT
+53 STLDVSYPVT
-63 LDLNGHVIKMT
+63 LDLNGHVIRMT
-74 GSDSVFNIPITGE
+74 GSDRVISITDE

-97 THTGEYASLPAGGV
+97 THTGENASLPAGGV
-111 ITRTEIGS
+111 ITNSNSGGGVNVSGS
-119 GNGININGGQLTM
+119 FIMN
-132 TGGTIYG
+132 GGTIY
-139 FHTNGNGGGVSV
+139 TCASPRSTRGGGVYVS
-151 EYGSF
+151 GSF
-156 TMNGGAI
+156 IMNGGTIDNCIAN
-163 KDCFADGSGGGVF
+163 FGGGVY
-176 VEVGSFT
+176 VSGSFI
-183 MTGGVIKDC
+183 MNGGIIKDC
-192 YASSNGGGVS
+192 YGASYGGGVY
-202 VEYGSFTMNGG
+202 V
-213 AIKDCFAD
+213 
-221 GSGGGVFVEVGS
+221 
-233 FTMTGGVI
+233 
-241 KDCYASSG
+241 
-249 GGGVDVYSGSFTMT
+249 SGSFTMT
-263 GGTIEDCS
+263 GGTISGCRGE
-271 ATGGGSAV
+271 GGRV
-279 FTGVNT
+279 YVRPNQTF
-285 TIFAN
+285 FAN
-290 GGEIKGTVWS
+290 GGEIKDVVVS
-300 FGQIRNT
+300 NGQIRNT

-312 CTRFYGEVRN
+312 CTRFYGEVLN
-322 SSNSL
+322 SHTIS
-327 GSGTI
+327 GSSTI

-337 YGGIRDDG
+337 YGGIRADG

-353 TVRFQL
+353 TVSFQL

-382 ADPTKGDL
+382 ADPAKGDL

-412 ENLTLYAGFE
+412 ENLILYAGFV
-422 RQYTVTYEF
+422 RQLTVTYEF
-431 EHGTLADDRETP
+431 AHGTLADDRETP

-498 EVPQLTVTYEFAHG
+498 EVPQLTVTYEFEHG

-534 LKDCGAYKLTGWRVK
+534 LEDCGAYRLTGWRVK

-560 DKYVPKKNVT
+560 EKYVPKKNVT
-570 FVAVYESNTTPNPGD
+570 FVAVYESNATPNPGD

>member
-19 FPATALADDTSELRD
+19 FPATALADDTSELQG
-34 LLNNPA
+34 LLADPD

-53 STLYVSDPVT
+53 STLDVSYPVT
-63 LDLNGHVIKMT
+63 LDLNGHVIRMT
-74 GSDSVFNIPITGE
+74 GSGRVISITDE

-97 THTGEYASLPAGGV
+97 THTGENASLPAGGV
-111 ITRTEIGS
+111 ITNSNSGGGVNVSGS
-119 GNGININGGQLTM
+119 FIMN
-132 TGGTIYG
+132 GGTIY
-139 FHTNGNGGGVSV
+139 TCASPRSTRGGGVYVS
-151 EYGSF
+151 GSF
-156 TMNGGAI
+156 IMNGGTIDNCIAN
-163 KDCFADGSGGGVF
+163 FGGGVY
-176 VEVGSFT
+176 VSGSFI
-183 MTGGVIKDC
+183 MNGGIIKDC
-192 YASSNGGGVS
+192 YGASYGGGV
-202 VEYGSFTMNGG
+202 Y
-213 AIKDCFAD
+213 
-221 GSGGGVFVEVGS
+221 VG
-233 FTMTGGVI
+233 
-241 KDCYASSG
+241 
-249 GGGVDVYSGSFTMT
+249 SGSFTMT
-263 GGTIEDCS
+263 GGTISGCRGED
-271 ATGGGSAV
+271 GSV
-279 FTGVNT
+279 YVRPNQTF
-285 TIFAN
+285 FAN
-290 GGEIKGTVWS
+290 GGEIKDMVVS
-300 FGQIRNT
+300 NGQIRNT

-322 SSNSL
+322 SSTIS

-337 YGGIRDDG
+337 YGGIRADG

-353 TVRFQL
+353 TVSFQL

-412 ENLTLYAGFE
+412 ENLILYAGFV
-422 RQYTVTYEF
+422 QQLTVTYEF
-431 EHGTLADDRETP
+431 AHGTLADDRETP

-498 EVPQLTVTYEFAHG
+498 EVPQLTVTYEFEHG

-534 LKDCGAYKLTGWRVK
+534 LEDCGAYRLTGWRVK

-560 DKYVPKKNVT
+560 EKYVPKKNVT
-570 FVAVYESNTTPNPGD
+570 FVAVYESNATPNPGD

-594 RTTGLWIALL
+594 RHPVLWLALL
-604 LVSVCGLFGTAVF
+604 LICAVGLAGAAVY
-617 ARKSRAD
+617 RKNER

>member
-19 FPATALADDTSELRD
+19 FPATALADDTSELQG
-34 LLNNPA
+34 LLADPD

-53 STLYVSDPVT
+53 STLDVSYPVT
-63 LDLNGHVIKMT
+63 LDLNGHVIRMT
-74 GSDSVFNIPITGE
+74 GSGRVISITDE

-97 THTGEYASLPAGGV
+97 THTGENASLPAGGV
-111 ITRTEIGS
+111 ITNSNSGGGVNVSGS
-119 GNGININGGQLTM
+119 FIMN
-132 TGGTIYG
+132 GGTIY
-139 FHTNGNGGGVSV
+139 TCASPDSVCGGGVEMS
-151 EYGSF
+151 GGRF
-156 TMNGGAI
+156 TMNGGTIDNCAAN
-163 KDCFADGSGGGVF
+163 FGGGVYVNGIF
-176 VEVGSFT
+176 I
-183 MTGGVIKDC
+183 MNGGIIKDC
-192 YASSNGGGVS
+192 YGASYGGGVY
-202 VEYGSFTMNGG
+202 V
-213 AIKDCFAD
+213 
-221 GSGGGVFVEVGS
+221 
-233 FTMTGGVI
+233 
-241 KDCYASSG
+241 
-249 GGGVDVYSGSFTMT
+249 SGSFTMT
-263 GGTIEDCS
+263 GGTISGCRGE
-271 ATGGGSAV
+271 GGRV
-279 FTGVNT
+279 YVRPNQTF
-285 TIFAN
+285 FAN
-290 GGEIKGTVWS
+290 GGEIKDVVVS
-300 FGQIRNT
+300 NGQIRNT

-322 SSNSL
+322 SSTIS

-337 YGGIRDDG
+337 YGGIRADG

-353 TVRFQL
+353 TVSFQL

-382 ADPTKGDL
+382 ADPAKGDL

-412 ENLTLYAGFE
+412 ENLILYAGFV
-422 RQYTVTYEF
+422 QQLTVTYEF
-431 EHGTLADDRETP
+431 AHGTLADDRETP

-498 EVPQLTVTYEFAHG
+498 EVPQLTVTYEFQHG

-527 TTITLPD
+527 TTITLPN
-534 LKDCGAYKLTGWRVK
+534 LEDCGAYRLTGWRVK

-560 DKYVPKKNVT
+560 EKYVPKKNVT

>member
-19 FPATALADDTSELRD
+19 FPATALADDTSELQG
-34 LLNNPA
+34 LLADPD

-53 STLYVSDPVT
+53 STLDVAFPVT
-63 LDLNGHVIKMT
+63 LDLNGHVIRMT
-74 GSDSVFNIPITGE
+74 GSNRVISITGTGE
-87 LTLQDSAPEA
+87 LTLQDSAPTA
-97 THTGEYASLPAGGV
+97 THTGENASLPAGGV
-111 ITRTEIGS
+111 ITRSNS
-119 GNGININGGQLTM
+119 GGGVYLTDGQFFM
-132 TGGTIYG
+132 NGGTIYACYSPG
-139 FHTNGNGGGVSV
+139 SGCGGGV
-151 EYGSF
+151 EMDGGRF

-163 KDCFADGSGGGVF
+163 DNCATYFGGGVY
-176 VEVGSFT
+176 VSGSFI
-183 MTGGVIKDC
+183 MNGGIIKDC
-192 YASSNGGGVS
+192 YS
-202 VEYGSFTMNGG
+202 GSYGG
-213 AIKDCFAD
+213 A
-221 GSGGGVFVEVGS
+221 VYVG
-233 FTMTGGVI
+233 
-241 KDCYASSG
+241 
-249 GGGVDVYSGSFTMT
+249 SGSFTMT
-263 GGTIEDCS
+263 GGTISGCRGE
-271 ATGGGSAV
+271 GGSV
-279 FTGVNT
+279 YVRSNQTF
-285 TIFAN
+285 FAN
-290 GGEIKGTVWS
+290 GGEIKDVVRS
-300 FGQIRNT
+300 YGQIRNT

-312 CTRFYGEVRN
+312 CTRFYGEVSNCGN
-322 SSNSL
+322 SS

-332 SGGVY
+332 SSGVY

-353 TVRFQL
+353 TVSFQL

-382 ADPTKGDL
+382 ADPTKGDQ

-412 ENLTLYAGFE
+412 ENLILYAGFE
-422 RQYTVTYEF
+422 RQLTVTYEF
-431 EHGTLADDRETP
+431 AHGTLADDRETP

-498 EVPQLTVTYEFAHG
+498 EVPQLTVTYEFEHG

-527 TTITLPD
+527 TTLTLPN
-534 LKDCGAYKLTGWRVK
+534 LEDCGAYRLTGWRVK

-560 DKYVPKKNVT
+560 EKYVPKKNVT
-570 FVAVYESNTTPNPGD
+570 FVAVYESNATPNPGD

-594 RTTGLWIALL
+594 RHPVLWLALL
-604 LVSVCGLFGTAVF
+604 LICAVGLAGAAVY
-617 ARKSRAD
+617 RKNER

>member
-19 FPATALADDTSELRD
+19 FPATALADDTSELQG
-34 LLNNPA
+34 LLSDPD

-53 STLYVSDPVT
+53 STLDVSYPVT
-63 LDLNGHVIKMT
+63 LDLNGHVIRMT
-74 GSDSVFNIPITGE
+74 GSDRVISITDE

-97 THTGEYASLPAGGV
+97 THTGENASLPAGGV
-111 ITRTEIGS
+111 ITNSNSGGGVNVSGS
-119 GNGININGGQLTM
+119 FIMN
-132 TGGTIYG
+132 GGTIY
-139 FHTNGNGGGVSV
+139 TCASPRSTRGGGVYVS
-151 EYGSF
+151 GSF
-156 TMNGGAI
+156 IMNGGTIDNCIAN
-163 KDCFADGSGGGVF
+163 FGGGVY
-176 VEVGSFT
+176 VSGSFI
-183 MTGGVIKDC
+183 MNGGIIKDC
-192 YASSNGGGVS
+192 YGASYGGGVY
-202 VEYGSFTMNGG
+202 V
-213 AIKDCFAD
+213 
-221 GSGGGVFVEVGS
+221 
-233 FTMTGGVI
+233 
-241 KDCYASSG
+241 
-249 GGGVDVYSGSFTMT
+249 SGSFTMT
-263 GGTIEDCS
+263 GGTISGCRGKS
-271 ATGGGSAV
+271 GSV
-279 FTGVNT
+279 YVKSNQTF
-285 TIFAN
+285 FAN
-290 GGEIKGTVWS
+290 GGEIKDMVVS
-300 FGQIRNT
+300 NGQIRNT

-322 SSNSL
+322 SSTIS

-337 YGGIRDDG
+337 YGGIRADG

-353 TVRFQL
+353 TVSFQL

-412 ENLTLYAGFE
+412 ENLILYAGFV
-422 RQYTVTYEF
+422 QQLTVTYEF
-431 EHGTLADDRETP
+431 AHGTLADDRETP

-498 EVPQLTVTYEFAHG
+498 EVPQLTVTYEFEHG

-534 LKDCGAYKLTGWRVK
+534 LEDCGAYRLTGWRVK

-560 DKYVPKKNVT
+560 EKYVPKKNVT
-570 FVAVYESNTTPNPGD
+570 FVAVYESNATPNPGD
-585 GEIVETGDS
+585 GEIVETGDG

-617 ARKSRAD
+617 AGRNRAH

>member
-19 FPATALADDTSELRD
+19 FPATALADDTSELQG
-34 LLNNPA
+34 LLADPD

-53 STLYVSDPVT
+53 STLDVSYPVT
-63 LDLNGHVIKMT
+63 LDLNGHVIRMT
-74 GSDSVFNIPITGE
+74 GSGRVISITDE

-97 THTGEYASLPAGGV
+97 THTGENASLPAGGV
-111 ITRTEIGS
+111 ITNSNSGGGVNVSGS
-119 GNGININGGQLTM
+119 FIMN
-132 TGGTIYG
+132 GGTIY
-139 FHTNGNGGGVSV
+139 TCASPRSTRGGGVYVS
-151 EYGSF
+151 GSF
-156 TMNGGAI
+156 IMNGGTIDNCIAN
-163 KDCFADGSGGGVF
+163 FGGGVY
-176 VEVGSFT
+176 VSGSFI
-183 MTGGVIKDC
+183 MNGGIIKDC
-192 YASSNGGGVS
+192 YGASYGGGV
-202 VEYGSFTMNGG
+202 Y
-213 AIKDCFAD
+213 
-221 GSGGGVFVEVGS
+221 VG
-233 FTMTGGVI
+233 
-241 KDCYASSG
+241 
-249 GGGVDVYSGSFTMT
+249 SGSFTMT
-263 GGTIEDCS
+263 GGTISGCRGED
-271 ATGGGSAV
+271 GSV
-279 FTGVNT
+279 YVRPNQTF
-285 TIFAN
+285 FAN
-290 GGEIKGTVWS
+290 GGEIKDMVVS
-300 FGQIRNT
+300 NGQIRNT

-322 SSNSL
+322 SSTIS

-337 YGGIRDDG
+337 YGGIRADG

-353 TVRFQL
+353 TVSFQL

-412 ENLTLYAGFE
+412 ENLILYAGFV
-422 RQYTVTYEF
+422 QQLTVTYEF
-431 EHGTLADDRETP
+431 AHGTLADDRETP

-498 EVPQLTVTYEFAHG
+498 EVPQLTVTYEFEHG

-534 LKDCGAYKLTGWRVK
+534 LEDCGAYRLTGWRVK

-560 DKYVPKKNVT
+560 EKYVPKKNVT
-570 FVAVYESNTTPNPGD
+570 FVAVYESNATPNPGD

-594 RTTGLWIALL
+594 RMTGLWIALL

-617 ARKSRAD
+617 AGRNRAH

>member
-19 FPATALADDTSELRD
+19 FPATALADDTSELQD
-34 LLNNPA
+34 LLGDRD

-53 STLYVSDPVT
+53 STLDVTFPVT

-74 GSDSVFNIPITGE
+74 GSDSVFSITGK
-87 LTLQDSAPEA
+87 LTLQDSAPTA
-97 THTGEYASLPAGGV
+97 THTGENASLPAGGV
-111 ITRTEIGS
+111 ITGDNES
-119 GNGININGGQLTM
+119 NGIHIAGGQLTM

-139 FHTNGNGGGVSV
+139 FRTNDRGGGVHV

-163 KDCFADGSGGGVF
+163 KDCFSDDRGGGVNVDSGSF
-176 VEVGSFT
+176 TMTGGAISGCSTTGGGGGVYVGSGSFT
-183 MTGGVIKDC
+183 MTGGVIEDC
-192 YASSNGGGVS
+192 SAIIGDDALVS
-202 VEYGSFTMNGG
+202 TNATLFANGG
-213 AIKDCFAD
+213 AIK
-221 GSGGGVFVEVGS
+221 
-233 FTMTGGVI
+233 
-241 KDCYASSG
+241 
-249 GGGVDVYSGSFTMT
+249 
-263 GGTIEDCS
+263 
-271 ATGGGSAV
+271 
-279 FTGVNT
+279 
-285 TIFAN
+285 
-290 GGEIKGTVWS
+290 GTVES
-300 FGQIRNT
+300 YGQIRNT
-307 ATDGG
+307 ATNGG
-312 CTRFYGEVRN
+312 CTRFYGEV
-322 SSNSL
+322 SNCGSSL

-332 SGGVY
+332 SSGVY
-337 YGGIRDDG
+337 YGGIRDEG

-353 TVRFQL
+353 TVSFQL

-382 ADPTKGDL
+382 ADPTKGDHV
-390 TFTGWYTDAALT
+390 FTGWYTDAALT

-412 ENLTLYAGFE
+412 ENLPLYAGFE

-498 EVPQLTVTYEFAHG
+498 EVPQLTVTYEFEHG
-512 SLADGRKTPETVGED
+512 TLADGRKTPETVGED
-527 TTITLPD
+527 TTITLPN
-534 LKDCGAYKLTGWRVK
+534 LEDCGAYRLTGWRVK

-594 RTTGLWIALL
+594 RMTGLWIALL

>member
-19 FPATALADDTSELRD
+19 FPATALADDTSELQG
-34 LLNNPA
+34 LLADPD

-53 STLYVSDPVT
+53 STLDVSYPVT
-63 LDLNGHVIKMT
+63 LDLNGHVIRMT
-74 GSDSVFNIPITGE
+74 GSGRVISITDE

-97 THTGEYASLPAGGV
+97 THTGENASLPAGGV
-111 ITRTEIGS
+111 ITNSNSGGGVNVSGS
-119 GNGININGGQLTM
+119 FIMN
-132 TGGTIYG
+132 GGTIY
-139 FHTNGNGGGVSV
+139 TCASPRSTRGGGVYVS
-151 EYGSF
+151 GSF
-156 TMNGGAI
+156 IMNGGTIDNCIAN
-163 KDCFADGSGGGVF
+163 FGGGVY
-176 VEVGSFT
+176 VSGSFI
-183 MTGGVIKDC
+183 MNGGIIKDC
-192 YASSNGGGVS
+192 YGASYGGGVY
-202 VEYGSFTMNGG
+202 V
-213 AIKDCFAD
+213 
-221 GSGGGVFVEVGS
+221 
-233 FTMTGGVI
+233 
-241 KDCYASSG
+241 
-249 GGGVDVYSGSFTMT
+249 SGSFTMT
-263 GGTIEDCS
+263 GGTISGCRGE
-271 ATGGGSAV
+271 GGRV
-279 FTGVNT
+279 YVRPNQTF
-285 TIFAN
+285 FAN
-290 GGEIKGTVWS
+290 GGEIKDVVVS
-300 FGQIRNT
+300 NGQIRNT

-322 SSNSL
+322 SSTIS

-337 YGGIRDDG
+337 YGGIRADG

-353 TVRFQL
+353 TVSFQL

-412 ENLTLYAGFE
+412 ENLILYAGFV
-422 RQYTVTYEF
+422 RQLTVTYEF
-431 EHGTLADDRETP
+431 AHGTLADDRETP

-498 EVPQLTVTYEFAHG
+498 EVPQLTVTYEFEHG

-534 LKDCGAYKLTGWRVK
+534 LEDCGAYRLTGWRVK

-560 DKYVPKKNVT
+560 EKYVPKKNVT
-570 FVAVYESNTTPNPGD
+570 FVAVYESNATPNPGD

-617 ARKSRAD
+617 AGRNRAH